1 MSEDFNNGTSPGNPS
16 GEEVGYQPNH
26 RGWQG
31 EMFPEPTFRQVVDW
45 YVARVRNPNK
55 SKSRIMVE
63 NSIISHAL
71 EWLEMRRIKRP
82 TTADWKEY
90 FDWRMSPECSL
101 AGGKAGRIT
110 ARTADAHRAVLH
122 MIYRGC
128 RNIPNTEW
136 HHVPDPLDAG
146 VLPRCHSGHRDEP
159 RALAEP
165 YVTYPR
171 LLMAMPDVLAK
182 AFISLMR
189 WHGLRLQEALGIPL
203 PGSNVDRYLG
213 GRVLNLQENTLL
225 IARQRTRDQGMIH
238 EPLKT
243 EYSKAR
249 IKLAP
254 EPAQLVREA
263 LRWRAQQ
270 AGAPG
275 QHPRKLNGECARNYV
290 FPYFRCH
297 LDGLMDIHRQVS
309 PLDFR
314 VRVRGVEGGDAWHVY
329 RHTFAAEH
337 YKRVLEGKLP
347 KEELH
352 RMLRHK
358 DPKTTDRYL
367 TAFTI
372 EVLGSSEAVEES
384 WRIQMQMQEQ
394 AIRERSGQGPTLVPE
409 PPLPRERARPQKR
422 QHLNEQDEEG

>member
-1 MSEDFNNGTSPGNPS
+1 MSEHYTNPGQGTEGD
-16 GEEVGYQPNH
+16 EDVGYQPNH

-31 EMFPEPTFRQVVDW
+31 EMFPEPTFQQICDW

-55 SKSRIMVE
+55 RKSRLKFEDCVIG
-63 NSIISHAL
+63 HAL
-71 EWLEMRRIKRP
+71 EWLGLRGIRRP
-82 TTADWKEY
+82 TTAEWKEY
-90 FDWRMSPECSL
+90 LDWRMSPECSL

-110 ARTADAHRAVLH
+110 ARTADSHRAVLH

-128 RNIPNTEW
+128 RNIPNIEW

-146 VLPRCHSGHRDEP
+146 VLPRCHSGHRDQP
-159 RALAEP
+159 RTLAEP

-171 LLMAMPDVLAK
+171 LQMAMPDVLAR

-189 WHGLRLQEALGIPL
+189 WHGLRLGEVLGIPL
-203 PGSNVDRYLG
+203 PGSDVDRYLG
-213 GRVLNLQENTLL
+213 GKLLNLSENTLL
-225 IARQRTRDQGMIH
+225 IARQRTRDQALNH

-249 IKLAP
+249 IELAP

-270 AGAPG
+270 VAAPG
-275 QHPRKLNGECARNYV
+275 NHPRKWNGDCARNYV
-290 FPYFRCH
+290 FPYFRLH
-297 LDGLMDIHRQVS
+297 LDNLMDIHRQVS

-314 VRVRGVEGGDAWHVY
+314 ERVRGVEGGDAWHVY

-337 YKRVLEGKLP
+337 YKLVLAGKLP

-352 RMLRHK
+352 RMLRHR

-367 TAFTI
+367 TALNV
-372 EVLGSSEAVEES
+372 EVLGSSQAVRES
-384 WRIQMQMQEQ
+384 WRIQMQLQEQ
-394 AIRERSGQGPTLVPE
+394 AIRERSGQGLTLVQ
-409 PPLPRERARPQKR
+409 PPLTPLERARPVKR
-422 QHLNEQDEEG
+422 QRLELDGEA